1 MFLLFR
7 APLELESTFYLEA
20 EVEEDIV
27 MIAFAKRKDKIM
39 IALPCK
45 DFQCIFTLLG
55 FCSMT
60 FAD

>member
-7 APLELESTFYLEA
+7 APPRELESTFYQEA

-39 IALPCK
+39 IALPC
-45 DFQCIFTLLG
+45 
-55 FCSMT
+55 
-60 FAD
+60 

>member
-1 MFLLFR
+1 MYLLFR

-39 IALPCK
+39 IALRCK
-45 DFQCIFTLLG
+45 DSQCIFTLLG